1 MTAAS
6 RAREPDA
13 RIEPGGLDPLR
24 WAWQLLTNV
33 KFALFLVGLA
43 LVAGMVGVVLPQ
55 VPGPMRAN
63 PAARSAWIEL
73 RRETYG
79 PLTGPMDA
87 LDLFDVFHSAW
98 FNGLWVLIIVA
109 VTVCTVSRFR
119 PTWRAVQRPHR
130 TVADAYFERAHH
142 RADFTHEG
150 GAPAIEAILRRRRYR
165 VERVAERNGATYL
178 FADRFGWSQYGTF
191 LSHLALLML
200 LIGALLTTMAGFD
213 RTLVIAETTPA
224 APVFA
229 APGPGQLFIRMV
241 DANRGLDADGNI
253 IDYHSIIEVRRGDE
267 VKTCKTTVNDPCH
280 AFGYKVH
287 QAAWFNDIARLRI
300 EAPNG
305 QLLYDDVVDFDSQT
319 ALAPFI
325 RVTTADGRLLFE
337 QQLPQMATDPGVSPG
352 REDDSALAVLVFPES
367 PGAET
372 LVTYAVAWFFRDG
385 QMRLSLSGPDLELV
399 SLTPGELASTGDY
412 RVEFVRAQAIPA
424 LTIGDMPGAI
434 GDEVTVQMP
443 TGGDGAPYL
452 LVNGISFDPL
462 VLRQDTPVENEDGYT
477 YTFRG
482 QLEASGVSVRRDP
495 GDTFIWVAVAMAMV
509 GLAITF
515 YVPRRRLWVKVTPA
529 RTYMAGIAE
538 RTTRFSRELR
548 LLGHELGS
556 RDAALP
562 ADLVRGED

>member
-6 RAREPDA
+6 RTGEPGA

-43 LVAGMVGVVLPQ
+43 LVAGMIGVVLPQ

-87 LDLFDVFHSAW
+87 LELFDVFHSAW

-119 PTWRAVQRPHR
+119 PTWRAVQHPQR
-130 TVADAYFERAHH
+130 TVADTYFARAHH

-150 GAPAIEAILRRRRYR
+150 GAPAVEALLRRRRYR
-165 VERVAERNGATYL
+165 VSRVGQRDGATYL

-224 APVFA
+224 APVFDD
-229 APGPGQLFIRMV
+229 PGPGQIFIRMV
-241 DANRGLDADGNI
+241 DANRGLDVEGNI
-253 IDYHSIIEVRRGDE
+253 VDYHSIIEVRRGDE
-267 VKTCKTTVNDPCH
+267 VETCKTTVNDPCH

-287 QAAWFNDIARLRI
+287 QAAWFNDVARLRI

-319 ALAPFI
+319 AVVPFV
-325 RVTTADGRLLFE
+325 RVTTAAGDLLFE
-337 QQLPQMATDPGVSPG
+337 QQLPQMATDPGLSPG

-367 PGAET
+367 PGAAAR
-372 LVTYAVAWFFRDG
+372 VTYAAAWSFRDG
-385 QMRLSLSGPDLELV
+385 QMHLTLSGADLSLI
-399 SLTPGELASTGDY
+399 SLTPGDLASTGAY
-412 RVEFVRAQAIPA
+412 RIEFIEAQAIPA

-443 TGGDGAPYL
+443 TGGDGVPYL
-452 LVNGISFDPL
+452 LVSGVSYDPL
-462 VLRQDTPVENEDGYT
+462 VLRQDTPVENAEGYA

-529 RTYMAGIAE
+529 RTYMASIAE

-562 ADLVRGED
+562 ADLLRGED

>member
-6 RAREPDA
+6 RAGEPKV
-13 RIEPGGLDPLR
+13 RIEPGGLDPMR
-24 WAWQLLTNV
+24 WAWGLLTNV

-43 LVAGMVGVVLPQ
+43 LVAGIIGVVLPQ

-63 PAARSAWIEL
+63 PPARSAWIEL

-79 PLTGPMDA
+79 PLTGPMDS

-98 FNGLWVLIIVA
+98 FNGLWVVIIVA

-119 PTWRAVQRPHR
+119 PTWRAVQRPQR
-130 TVADAYFERAHH
+130 TVAEAYFDRAHH
-142 RADFTHEG
+142 RADFSHEG
-150 GAPAIEAILRRRRYR
+150 GAAAIESLLRRRRYR
-165 VERVAERNGATYL
+165 VERVAERDGATYL

-224 APVFA
+224 APVFTE
-229 APGPGQLFIRMV
+229 PGPGQVFIRML
-241 DANRGLDADGNI
+241 DAYRGLDENGNI
-253 IDYHSIIEVRRGDE
+253 IDYHSIVEVRQGDE

-319 ALAPFI
+319 AVVPVI
-325 RVTTADGRLLFE
+325 RVTATDGTVLFD
-337 QQLPQMATDPGVSPG
+337 QQIPQMATDPGVAPG
-352 REDDSALAVLVFPES
+352 REDDSALAVLVFQES
-367 PGAET
+367 PGSET
-372 LVTYAVAWFFRDG
+372 LVTYAVAWFFRG
-385 QMRLSLSGPDLELV
+385 GEMRFTLSGADLAPV
-399 SLTPGELASTGDY
+399 TLTPGESASSGAY
-412 RVEFVRAQAIPA
+412 RFDFLEAHAIPA
-424 LTIGDMPGAI
+424 LTIGDMPGAM
-434 GDEVTVQMP
+434 GDQVTVQMP
-443 TGGDGAPYL
+443 VGGDGEPYL
-452 LVNGISFDPL
+452 LINGISYDPL
-462 VLRQDTPVENEDGYT
+462 VLRPGAPVENEEGYT
-477 YTFRG
+477 YTFGG
-482 QLEASGVSVRRDP
+482 QLEASGLSVRRDP
-495 GDTFIWVAVAMAMV
+495 GDTFIWIAVAMAMV

-556 RDAALP
+556 RDAARP
-562 ADLVRGED
+562 GDLTRGED

>member
-24 WAWQLLTNV
+24 WAWQLLTIV

-119 PTWRAVQRPHR
+119 PTWRAVQRPQR

-253 IDYHSIIEVRRGDE
+253 IDYHSIVEVRRGDE

-352 REDDSALAVLVFPES
+352 RDDDSALAVLVFPES

>member
-1 MTAAS
+1 VTAAS
-6 RAREPDA
+6 RANKPRA
-13 RIEPGGLDPLR
+13 RIEPGSLDPFR

-43 LVAGMVGVVLPQ
+43 LAAGIIGVVLPQ

-63 PAARSAWIEL
+63 PAARSAWLEL

-79 PLTGPMDA
+79 PLTGTIDA
-87 LDLFDVFHSAW
+87 LGLFDVFHSAW

-119 PTWRAVQRPHR
+119 PTWRAVQRPQR
-130 TVADAYFERAHH
+130 TVADSYFERAHH

-150 GAPAIEAILRRRRYR
+150 GASAVETLLRRRRYR
-165 VERVAERNGATYL
+165 VERVAERDGSVYL
-178 FADRFGWSQYGTF
+178 FADRFAWSQYGTF
-191 LSHLALLML
+191 ISHLALLML

-229 APGPGQLFIRMV
+229 DPGPGQLFIRML
-241 DANRGLDADGNI
+241 DAHRGLDEGGNI
-253 IDYHSIIEVRRGDE
+253 IDYHSMIEVRRGDE
-267 VKTCKTTVNDPCH
+267 VKVCKTTVNDPCH

-300 EAPNG
+300 QAPNG

-319 ALAPFI
+319 AAVPVV
-325 RVTTADGRLLFE
+325 RVTTVTGEVLFS
-337 QQLPQMATDPGVSPG
+337 QQIPQMATDPGPTTSRG
-352 REDDSALAVLVFPES
+352 DDSGLAVLVFPRS
-367 PGAET
+367 PGSQE
-372 LVTYAVAWFFRDG
+372 VETYAVGWFFRG
-385 QMRLSLSGPDLELV
+385 GEMRLNLSGPGLSPV
-399 SLTPGELASTGDY
+399 SLTPGESATSGGY
-412 RVEFVRAQAIPA
+412 RFDFLEARSIPA
-424 LTIGDMPGAI
+424 LTIADMPGAI
-434 GDEVTVQMP
+434 DDRVTVQMP
-443 TGGDGAPYL
+443 TGGDGKPYL
-452 LVNGISFDPL
+452 LISGLGDAPL
-462 VLRQDTPVENEDGYT
+462 VLTRDVPVKNEQGYT
-477 YTFRG
+477 YTFGG

-495 GDTFIWVAVAMAMV
+495 GDTFIWIAVVMAMV
-509 GLAITF
+509 GLATTF

-548 LLGHELGS
+548 LRGRDLGS
-556 RDAALP
+556 RDAARP
-562 ADLVRGED
+562 EDFVRGED